1 MAETLIKKAEKEESV
16 EKRISLTVVP
26 PSPGGQDIRVE
37 VKRNLSATKR
47 KRQKRFAAFFFV
59 VMFLMLFPMLRDGM
73 SYMRMS
79 RELQVLQQRNQELA
93 GLKQQLE
100 NEMELLNTPEMVEKL
115 AREDLGMVKPGE
127 SKVYQTIP
135 TNDIPQREEL
145 KQGEERLLH

>member
-1 MAETLIKKAEKEESV
+1 MAEALIKKAEKEESV

-26 PSPGGQDIRVE
+26 PSAGGQDIRVE

-73 SYMRMS
+73 SYVRMS

>member
-1 MAETLIKKAEKEESV
+1 MAETLIKKADKQESV
-16 EKRISLTVVP
+16 KKRISLTVVP
-26 PSPGGQDIRVE
+26 PSPGSQDIRVE

-47 KRQKRFAAFFFV
+47 KRQKQFAAFFFV

-100 NEMELLNTPEMVEKL
+100 DEMGLLNTPEMVEKL

-135 TNDIPQREEL
+135 TNDIPQREVL
-145 KQGEERLLH
+145 KAGEERFLH

>member
-1 MAETLIKKAEKEESV
+1 MAETLINKAAEEEAV

-26 PSPGGQDIRVE
+26 PSPGSQDIRVE

-59 VMFLMLFPMLRDGM
+59 VMFLMLFPMIRDGM
-73 SYMRMS
+73 NYVKMS
-79 RELQVLQQRNQELA
+79 RELQVLQQRNQELT

-100 NEMELLNTPEMVEKL
+100 NEMQSLNTPEMVEKL
-115 AREDLGMVKPGE
+115 AREDLDMVKPGE

-145 KQGEERLLH
+145 KQGEERFLH